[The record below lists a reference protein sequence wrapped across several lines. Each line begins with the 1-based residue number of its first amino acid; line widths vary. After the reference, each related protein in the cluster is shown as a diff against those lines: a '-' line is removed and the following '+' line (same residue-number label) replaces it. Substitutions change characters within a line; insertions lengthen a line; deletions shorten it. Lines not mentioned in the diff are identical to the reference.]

1 MTKYRVERDFLGEM
15 QVPAERYYG
24 CQTARALVNFP
35 ITGLKLDE
43 DFVKAMGMVKYAAA
57 EANMALGLLPEK
69 IGKAIMEASL
79 AVVNGELSDEFPV
92 DPIQGG
98 AGTSANMNVNEVIA
112 NKAAEILGGNKG
124 DYKLVSPNTHV
135 NMAQS
140 TNDVIPTSIRLA
152 ALMKSQKLAKVSE
165 DLVKALR
172 DKEKEFDGILKM
184 GRTHLQDAVPIRL
197 GQEFGAW
204 AQAVERG
211 YRRMVNA
218 ANTLLTVNL
227 GATAI
232 GTALNADPEYLKMAV
247 KNLAKI
253 SKFNFTLA
261 ENLIDATQFTDALA
275 EVSDSLK
282 TYALTL
288 SKIANDLRLLASG
301 PKCGLKEINLPE
313 VQPGSSIMPSKVNPV
328 MAEVVNQVAFQVI
341 GNNLTVSLA
350 VEAGQ
355 LELNVMEPV
364 MAYNL
369 FQSFDILSNVLKVFR
384 ERCIEGITANVDNC
398 RAMVDRSVGVVT
410 ALNPHIG
417 YENACSIA
425 KEAFK
430 TGRSVRDVCLERG
443 ILSEEHI
450 NIILDPKEMTEPG
463 IAGKELLKVKEK
475 IS

>member
-152 ALMKSQKLAKVSE
+152 ALMKSQKLANVSE

-341 GNNLTVSLA
+341 GK
-350 VEAGQ
+350 G
-355 LELNVMEPV
+355 
-364 MAYNL
+364 
-369 FQSFDILSNVLKVFR
+369 
-384 ERCIEGITANVDNC
+384 
-398 RAMVDRSVGVVT
+398 
-410 ALNPHIG
+410 
-417 YENACSIA
+417 
-425 KEAFK
+425 
-430 TGRSVRDVCLERG
+430 
-443 ILSEEHI
+443 
-450 NIILDPKEMTEPG
+450 
-463 IAGKELLKVKEK
+463 
-475 IS
+475 

>member
-1 MTKYRVERDFLGEM
+1 M
-15 QVPAERYYG
+15 
-24 CQTARALVNFP
+24 
-35 ITGLKLDE
+35 
-43 DFVKAMGMVKYAAA
+43 
-57 EANMALGLLPEK
+57 GLLPEK

-313 VQPGSSIMPSKVNPV
+313 VQPGSSNMPSKVNPV

-341 GNNLTVSLA
+341 GNKLTVSLA

-355 LELNVMEPV
+355 LELNVIEPV